1 VLLAYLP
8 ASYRAPS
15 DVENVTIHNII
26 LSLFVAIA
34 IVGCGQNKDGVD
46 NSADEAIK
54 AELRKNIAKPD
65 TAKIGDAIISADGKS
80 ACIMFTSVGTNGKE
94 MAWSS
99 VLFRK
104 MDDKWRISGLNG
116 DPAEC
121 RMKR

>member
-1 VLLAYLP
+1 MRV
-8 ASYRAPS
+8 
-15 DVENVTIHNII
+15 I
-26 LSLFVAIA
+26 LSVLMAIA
-34 IVGCGQNKDGVD
+34 IVGCGQNKGGVD
-46 NSADEAIK
+46 NSAEEAIK
-54 AELRKNIAKPD
+54 AELRRNIAKPD

-99 VLFRK
+99 VLLRK

-116 DPAEC
+116 DPAQC

>member
-1 VLLAYLP
+1 MRV
-8 ASYRAPS
+8 
-15 DVENVTIHNII
+15 I
-26 LSLFVAIA
+26 LSVLMAVA
-34 IVGCGQNKDGVD
+34 IVGCGQNKDSVD

-54 AELRKNIAKPD
+54 AELRRNIAKPD

-104 MDDKWRISGLNG
+104 MDDKWRISALNG
-116 DPAEC
+116 DPADC